1 MSIIGKLNTLEVV
14 KEHDAGVYLDGGP
27 FGEIL
32 LPNRY
37 VTDRCKPGEMVDV
50 FVYFDSEDRIV
61 ASTEMPLVMVD
72 ECAFLK
78 VVSTTSFGAF
88 LDWGLPKD
96 LLLPF
101 KEQRIPVVEGESYVV
116 RVYVDDRSN
125 RIVATTKVDR
135 YLNLETPEFS
145 TGDKVDLL
153 IFGKT
158 DLGYKAII
166 NNKFS
171 GIIYFNEI
179 FRPIAIGQ
187 KTEGYIKKVRP
198 DGKIDLSLDAIGYQ
212 KIDPITDDLLE
223 IIKKEGGF
231 LPLNDNSDPA
241 LIMKKLGMSK
251 KTFKKA
257 IGALYRQKFIA
268 IEEKGV
274 RLII

>member
-1 MSIIGKLNTLEVV
+1 MSIIGKLNTLEIV

-37 VTDRCKPGEMVDV
+37 VTDQCKIGETVDV
-50 FVYFDSEDRIV
+50 FIYFDSEDRIV

-72 ECAFLK
+72 EFAFLK

-101 KEQRIPVVEGESYVV
+101 KEQRLPVEEGSSYVV
-116 RVYVDDRSN
+116 YVYVDDRTN

-135 YLNLETPEFS
+135 YLNLETPEFNS
-145 TGDKVDLL
+145 GDKVDLL
-153 IFGKT
+153 IYGRT
-158 DLGYKAII
+158 ELGYKAII
-166 NNKFS
+166 NNAFS
-171 GIIYFNEI
+171 GIIYSNEV
-179 FRPIAIGQ
+179 FKPIKIGQ

-198 DGKIDLSLDAIGYQ
+198 DGKIDLSLEPLGYQ
-212 KIDPITDDLLE
+212 KVDPLTEELLE

-241 LIMKKLGMSK
+241 LIMEKLGMSK

-268 IEEKGV
+268 LEEKGI